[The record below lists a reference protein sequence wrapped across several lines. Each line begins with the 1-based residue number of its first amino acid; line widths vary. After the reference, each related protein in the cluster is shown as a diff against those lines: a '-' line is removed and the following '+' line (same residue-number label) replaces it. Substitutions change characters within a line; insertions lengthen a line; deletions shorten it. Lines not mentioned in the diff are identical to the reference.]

1 MPPVIK
7 TNLWEISPINQK
19 HITIYLPHYSDDILE
34 KTFEDI
40 KKIDFHIFSKNQ
52 KIIQKHKNIVWHPID
67 TQLFN
72 QSMISCQGMIT
83 GAGFETPAE
92 SMFLGKKLMVIPI
105 KGQYEQKCNAA
116 AMKPFG
122 VTVVSEI
129 DSKFKKHFEKWH
141 DEKPNTLL
149 TPNFLKT
156 DIIVEKAMEL
166 ALK

>member
-1 MPPVIK
+1 M
-7 TNLWEISPINQK
+7 TNCEGI
-19 HITIYLPHYSDDILE
+19 
-34 KTFEDI
+34 
-40 KKIDFHIFSKNQ
+40 
-52 KIIQKHKNIVWHPID
+52 
-67 TQLFN
+67 
-72 QSMISCQGMIT
+72 IT

-122 VTVVSEI
+122 VTVISEI
-129 DSKFKKHFEKWH
+129 DSKFKKNFEKWH
-141 DEKPNTLL
+141 EEKPNNLQ

>member
-1 MPPVIK
+1 M
-7 TNLWEISPINQK
+7 INCEG
-19 HITIYLPHYSDDILE
+19 I
-34 KTFEDI
+34 
-40 KKIDFHIFSKNQ
+40 
-52 KIIQKHKNIVWHPID
+52 
-67 TQLFN
+67 
-72 QSMISCQGMIT
+72 IT

-92 SMFLGKKLMVIPI
+92 ALFLGKKLMVIPI

-141 DEKPNTLL
+141 DEMPNNLL

-156 DIIVEKAMEL
+156 DKIVEKAMEL